1 MREIFKRWLAP
12 IIWFYFTLLLAWLFA
27 YLLFGDQQGYLA
39 LVNVFAKYLFLPVPF
54 VVLLNLMLRRREIWS
69 MSLVA
74 VAVFL
79 FFWGN
84 LFIPNINN
92 FPEDAPRLR
101 VMTFNTLGFSTDAQ
115 PAVDVIVAT
124 EADVV
129 FIQELNTALAQAAQE
144 QMLEMYPYQLLD
156 PRVDLTGMGLLSKYP
171 IELSEASL
179 PAGFLSTPQLLV
191 MDWEGQKI
199 ELINFHM
206 WPTGLSFAY
215 YIEENF
221 RQREGHAQAIDDR
234 AAKSTYPL
242 IAGGDANTTSLNT
255 AYTIMTGNLDR
266 RLDRSRFWLW
276 AYFSRWARDLPFRTG
291 HTLMGHSTV
300 DNTH

>member
-1 MREIFKRWLAP
+1 M
-12 IIWFYFTLLLAWLFA
+12 
-27 YLLFGDQQGYLA
+27 
-39 LVNVFAKYLFLPVPF
+39 
-54 VVLLNLMLRRREIWS
+54 
-69 MSLVA
+69 A

-84 LFIPNINN
+84 LFVPKSSN

-115 PAVDVIVAT
+115 PAVDVILAT

-129 FIQELNTALAQAAQE
+129 FIQELNTALARAAQE
-144 QMLEMYPYQLLD
+144 QMMEMYPYQLLD

-255 AYTIMTGNLDR
+255 AYTIMTRNLTDVWTEAG
-266 RLDRSRFWLW
+266 FG
-276 AYFSRWARDLPFRTG
+276 FG
-291 HTLMGHSTV
+291 HTFPDGQETYPFALDIPSWAIPQWIIRIDYILVSDDWGIEAAYLAPYDGSSDHRAVVTELV
-300 DNTH
+300 FLGER